1 VESTTSLHAFADIV
15 GYSQLDAAQQ
25 AESQDRLVRILDHSL
40 RDAGVLPDWV
50 VQQDQGDAR
59 LLTFPTDADVARVLA
74 MMPRRFQ
81 DDLHAHNRIT
91 VPHARLRVRLSYV
104 LGPAAAGRIGRTGGA
119 AIKVVRLSND
129 VQFRQAMKTNPDVY
143 VGVIVDDYLY
153 RNCVQQE
160 FRPDL
165 HPEEY
170 VATHVS
176 DPDKGF
182 EADAWMRL
190 VGRSANEA
198 ESLIRMAS
206 PTIKEAAG
214 PGRRRRPLTNPL
226 VIAALITGCLGLAGT
241 VITVLANQTSPT
253 ATHGSSGAGQSGK
266 TGTTPPTPPSGSSV
280 MEYADWRGGVQVY
293 ADNLGTASNL
303 AAIPF
308 NEGVQVACYSPN
320 RSSMS
325 SINKFYLIKSGPWK
339 GAYAS
344 ANEFTNGGPREDAS
358 DPALDPHVRPCP
370 SG

>member
-1 VESTTSLHAFADIV
+1 MESTTSLHAFADIV
-15 GYSQLDAAQQ
+15 GYSQLDAVQQ

-40 RDAGVLPDWV
+40 RDAGVLPDLV
-50 VQQDQGDAR
+50 VHQDQGDAR
-59 LLTFPTDADVARVLA
+59 LLTFPADADVARVLGV
-74 MMPRRFQ
+74 MPRCFQ

-91 VPHARLRVRLSYV
+91 VPQARLRVRLSYV
-104 LGPAAAGRIGRTGGA
+104 LGSAAVGRIGWTGGA
-119 AIKVVRLSND
+119 AVKVVRLSND
-129 VQFRQAMKTNPDVY
+129 AKFRQAMKTNPDVY

-160 FRPDL
+160 FRSDL

-198 ESLIRMAS
+198 RNLIGTVS
-206 PTIKEAAG
+206 PTTKGTDEPAA
-214 PGRRRRPLTNPL
+214 RRRKLLTNPL
-226 VIAALITGCLGLAGT
+226 VIAALITGCLGLSGS
-241 VITVLANQTSPT
+241 VIGVLANRTPP
-253 ATHGSSGAGQSGK
+253 AAAHGSSGASQPGK
-266 TGTTPPTPPSGSSV
+266 TRTSSPPSDGSV

-293 ADNLGTASNL
+293 ADNNGTASSL

-308 NEGVQVACYSPN
+308 NEGVEVKCYADNLSGI
-320 RSSMS
+320 S
-325 SINKFYLIKSGPWK
+325 SINEFYLIDSGAWK
-339 GAYAS
+339 GTYAS
-344 ANEFTNGGPREDAS
+344 ANEFTNGGPRGEAS
-358 DPALDPHVRPCP
+358 DPNADHRVHPCS